1 MFFLEVLMK
10 RVVFAL
16 VAFVFCF
23 VSCND
28 GNNETSKR
36 IVLNVIS
43 PSAERS
49 AEAIYWQESDCTRY
63 GVSVYKTDEG
73 TLVDSGDFE
82 KDGNISFNL
91 FDEGTYTIE
100 VTAYNGDDFII
111 AGGSKDKTLKFGDVV
126 NVAINVTPNQK
137 GFKITLNDGIE
148 IVWNQPGVE
157 EKEEI
162 ETIPDGSAKNHF
174 VGEIIYDSNGKAVA
188 VIAGQGV
195 DGKWFALGLYRSEPM
210 KWLNLGDDSEWLEE
224 NSGSDGTYYEE
235 IGTHVNEDGSY
246 TGDADGSDNWSI
258 ISNSNNL
265 ETIEDG
271 CRFEA
276 FYWVNHYDMD
286 LAYNREIDLDYSCFS
301 TGWYLPS
308 LVEYYIIW
316 KNRSVIDSVLAEL
329 GGDCLSGYKYWS
341 SSQDSERTHYDA
353 GDFNFGESYD
363 SDTSGWKTFE
373 QNYCRAIIKLN
384 D

>member
-1 MFFLEVLMK
+1 MK

-16 VAFVFCF
+16 LAFVFCF

-43 PSAERS
+43 PSAERA
-49 AEAIYWQESDCTRY
+49 AEAIYWQESDCTKY

-73 TLVDSGDFE
+73 TLVDSGEFT
-82 KDGNISFNL
+82 KNGNISFTLLN
-91 FDEGTYTIE
+91 EGTYTIE
-100 VTAYNGDDFII
+100 VTAYNADNFII
-111 AGGSKDKTLKFGDVV
+111 AGGSKDKTVNYGDIV
-126 NVAINVTPNQK
+126 NVVINVTPNQK

-162 ETIPDGSAKNHF
+162 EIIPDSSEKNHS

-188 VIAGQGV
+188 IVTGQGV

-210 KWLNLGDDSEWLEE
+210 KWLNLSDDSEWSEE

-258 ISNSNNL
+258 IYNTL
-265 ETIEDG
+265 ETIEDDW
-271 CRFEA
+271 RFQA
-276 FYWVNHYDMD
+276 FYWANHYDMN
-286 LAYNREIDLDYSCFS
+286 LAYNHEIDLDYSRFATS
-301 TGWYLPS
+301 WYLPS
-308 LVEYYIIW
+308 LVEYYIMW
-316 KNRSVIDSVLAEL
+316 KNRSIIDSVLDEIS
-329 GGDCLSGYKYWS
+329 GDCLSGYKYWS

-353 GDFNFGESYD
+353 GDFDFNFDNSFD

-373 QNYCRAIIKLN
+373 QNNCRAIIKLN